1 MTKFERRMKPQS
13 NDGPMGIGS
22 LGHSLVIRISSCVI
36 LAALAGCNSGL
47 TAYPSDDTATLSAD
61 AATDGRYPISID
73 DLAGILPDVVAAME
87 WAVVRTRND
96 VTALRA
102 DLVTADDRPIE
113 VHAQQ
118 VGRPTI
124 AVQIRYGRFGNADK
138 EAAFHQ
144 ALAARIEQL
153 QRK

>member
-1 MTKFERRMKPQS
+1 ME
-13 NDGPMGIGS
+13 IGS
-22 LGHSLVIRISSCVI
+22 FGHSLVIRISSFVI
-36 LAALAGCNSGL
+36 LAALAGCDGSL
-47 TAYPSDDTATLSAD
+47 TAYPSNDTATLGAD
-61 AATDGRYPISID
+61 VATDGRYPISID
-73 DLAGILPDVVAAME
+73 DLASVLPDVAAAME
-87 WAVVRTRND
+87 WAVVRTHND

-118 VGRPTI
+118 VGRPAV

-144 ALAARIEQL
+144 ALAARIKQL
-153 QRK
+153 EER